1 MIAVNV
7 KALRGAMKAMTA
19 VVEARTT
26 VPICQMVLVSSS
38 PGAMSMTSTDLEMEI
53 RQQVDLEDPG
63 SNKAMAFCVDARTL
77 EKIAAKL
84 PADGVAMLE
93 ADGNTGI
100 SVKCGRS
107 RFKLPTLDVADFPI
121 MPTPDWDAEFE
132 MPSGDLTA
140 LIDSVRFAISTE
152 ETRYYLNGIFVHV
165 PRDSDGEGER
175 MFGAATDG
183 SRLARFDCAPA
194 DGSAQ
199 MPDIILPRKMV
210 GILDQ
215 LLDDHAGPVG
225 VAVDKGKIR
234 FEIGKSLIT
243 SKLIDGTF
251 PDYTRVI
258 PTANDK
264 AIWFKPRDLAEAVER
279 VIVISSAK
287 QRLVKFTAGGDLIR
301 LDVVSPENGTA
312 TEEVPCDYAGPEIVI
327 GFNGAFMLDVLKHL
341 TTGGDDGR
349 AQVVL
354 ADPAAPSLWRE
365 SDDARRL
372 YVLMP
377 MRVA

>member
-1 MIAVNV
+1 MIAVKV
-7 KALRGAMKAMTA
+7 KALRAAMKAMTA
-19 VVEARTT
+19 VVEAKNT
-26 VPICQMVLVSSS
+26 VPICGTVLVRST
-38 PGAMSMTSTDLEMEI
+38 PGAMTLIATDLEMIIE
-53 RQQVDLEDPG
+53 QHVDLEDPG

-84 PADGVAMLE
+84 PADGVAVLE
-93 ADGNTGI
+93 SEGNTQIG
-100 SVKCGRS
+100 VKCGRS
-107 RFKLPTLDVADFPI
+107 RFKLPTLAVEDFPI
-121 MPTPDWDAEFE
+121 MALANWDAEYE
-132 MPSGDLTA
+132 MASIDLIA

-152 ETRYYLNGIFVHV
+152 ETRYYLNGIFIHV
-165 PRDSDGEGER
+165 PHGER
-175 MFGAATDG
+175 MIGAATDG
-183 SRLARFDCAPA
+183 SRLARFDCEQPG
-194 DGSAQ
+194 GSEA

-210 GILDQ
+210 GILDA
-215 LLDDHAGPVG
+215 LLGDHAGKVG
-225 VAVDKGKIR
+225 VSVSTGKIR
-234 FEIGKSLIT
+234 FEIGASTIT

-264 AIWFKPRDLAEAVER
+264 AIWFKPKDLAEAVER

-287 QRLVKFTAGGDLIR
+287 QRLVKFTAGDDLIR
-301 LDVVSPENGTA
+301 LDVASPENGTA
-312 TEEVPCDYAGPEIVI
+312 TEEVPCDYDGPEIVI
-327 GFNGAFMLDVLKHL
+327 GFNGGFMLDVLKHL

-365 SDDARRL
+365 SDEARRL

-377 MRVA
+377 MRVG